1 MRVLVTGGSGYVGGA
16 VVRALV
22 GHGHKVTGLTRSPAA
37 QKTLA
42 ALNAHARPGDLAQ
55 PASLR
60 RAADGHEVLIHAASF
75 PSPEVDRAAIFAL
88 IDAAVASGEPRVV
101 IYTSGVWTLG
111 EGGGHEDTP
120 ADHPARKSQHRPAL
134 ELDVLAAATA
144 NVATAVIRPGMV
156 YGGREG
162 IAHLLCDV
170 IGDGAP
176 TYIGEGRNRWT
187 PVHRA
192 DVGELYRLVAEKQG
206 RGIYHAAEPE
216 AV

>member
-1 MRVLVTGGSGYVGGA
+1 
-16 VVRALV
+16 
-22 GHGHKVTGLTRSPAA
+22 
-37 QKTLA
+37 
-42 ALNAHARPGDLAQ
+42 
-55 PASLR
+55 
-60 RAADGHEVLIHAASF
+60 
-75 PSPEVDRAAIFAL
+75 VDRAAIFAL

-111 EGGGHEDTP
+111 EGGGHEDSP
-120 ADHPARKSQHRPAL
+120 ADHPARTSQHRPAL
-134 ELDVLAAATA
+134 ERDVLAAADS

-162 IAHLLCDV
+162 LAHLLCGV

-187 PVHRA
+187 PVHRD
-192 DVGELYRLVAEKQG
+192 DVGELYRLVAEKQA

-216 AV
+216 AVEARELARLLHEAGARPPQSLPHAQAMEKLGLLGEALAMDSVLVARRAWDLGWRPQSRFAVTVNQTWKEFIGE